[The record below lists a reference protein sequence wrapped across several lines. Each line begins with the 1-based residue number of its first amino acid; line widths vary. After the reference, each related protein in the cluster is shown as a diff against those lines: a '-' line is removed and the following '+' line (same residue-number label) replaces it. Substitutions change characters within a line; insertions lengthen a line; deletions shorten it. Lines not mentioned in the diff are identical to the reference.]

1 MIKHRDDWAGDVDIA
16 TFAPRSIKSDGDF
29 EDILA
34 QDNPDVWESHKPAE
48 GGAAGKMLS
57 DIIAKAAALKLKSQ
71 GSSSKSQA
79 TKKTSKKKT
88 VTRGR

>member
-1 MIKHRDDWAGDVDIA
+1 MDIA

-48 GGAAGKMLS
+48 GAAAGKMLTQ
-57 DIIAKAAALKLKSQ
+57 IIEKAAALEGEILK
-71 GSSSKSQA
+71 SKSQT
-79 TKKTSKKKT
+79 TKKGAKKKAAK
-88 VTRGR
+88 RGS